1 MPVASGTHPYS
12 PRAGAVALAVLV
24 LVLRRRRRGGGVT
37 SSSRSRGVGVTRR
50 RSRRGVLLLSCWCWC
65 WWRCRYCCSYS
76 RVSSPLLLVLPLV
89 PLALLELCFFV
100 GDYQHRSFFSTQQSL
115 VFKNKEQQSYFQL
128 LLNVFLVLVF
138 DYLNRR
144 FLEQHDI
151 YNDWFYL

>member
-50 RSRRGVLLLSCWCWC
+50 RSRRGVLLLSCWWWC

-89 PLALLELCFFV
+89 PLALELCFFV